1 VLSILDG
8 LGGLRVIG
16 ADVVEVAPSYDDAG
30 ETTGLAAAEMTLSL
44 ITLMVGTPVENN
56 KW

>member
-16 ADVVEVAPSYDDAG
+16 ADVVEVAPIYDGPG

-56 KW
+56 EW